1 MVRDIPTASKAEGK
15 GIQAITNTSPHRV
28 IAMAMTKDNTKI
40 SITTSE
46 QDQTITII
54 KAATVV
60 IHLSSNMECKIVVK
74 INTHIT
80 VTTHLKIINK
90 TIKTPTKVS
99 LASLS
104 KTSIRA
110 NSKHSQNRVNFE
122 ACLCSFK
129 IHKTGIRISLV
140 KIKATETE
148 TLKTKIDSKGLC
160 EHKYTIKCILKVI

>member
-28 IAMAMTKDNTKI
+28 IAMAMTKDNSKI

-60 IHLSSNMECKIVVK
+60 IHHLSSNMECKIVVK

-80 VTTHLKIINK
+80 VTIHLKIINK

-99 LASLS
+99 LASPS
-104 KTSIRA
+104 KTSIRT
-110 NSKHSQNRVNFE
+110 NSNHNQNRVN
-122 ACLCSFK
+122 
-129 IHKTGIRISLV
+129 
-140 KIKATETE
+140 
-148 TLKTKIDSKGLC
+148 
-160 EHKYTIKCILKVI
+160 